1 MLAEVELYVTKWRKS
16 TYWQVYILAQDT
28 QEQTQIPS
36 NTERLKKVWKAN
48 DFKHVAKNVI
58 SATHIFV
65 YSGRISS

>member
-36 NTERLKKVWKAN
+36 NTERLKKVW
-48 DFKHVAKNVI
+48 
-58 SATHIFV
+58 
-65 YSGRISS
+65 